1 MKYKSFLQFK
11 LPLMIWFLITSLSD
25 PVFTFL
31 LFHLEDTGCPAFY
44 KIHQLLITLL
54 CLLHHALFLQIVALL
69 FSKIYY
75 HEQVIFK
82 CHLLLIYIL
91 FNCLNTYY
99 FNLYIYL
106 FDSNIIQFGP
116 WKVNISRSDCSLY
129 CSFIY
134 HTTCNPISSIVHS
147 IKYIYF
153 CTL

>member
-1 MKYKSFLQFK
+1 MKYKSF
-11 LPLMIWFLITSLSD
+11 FLIQITSYDMVPYYLSIRPCFHIPFISFRRHWLSCFLQNTPIID
-25 PVFTFL
+25 NFTL
-31 LFHLEDTGCPAFY
+31 SSSSCT
-44 KIHQLLITLL
+44 
-54 CLLHHALFLQIVALL
+54 FLQIVALL

-75 HEQVIFK
+75 HKQVIFK

-116 WKVNISRSDCSLY
+116 WKVNISGSDCSLY
-129 CSFIY
+129 CSFIC